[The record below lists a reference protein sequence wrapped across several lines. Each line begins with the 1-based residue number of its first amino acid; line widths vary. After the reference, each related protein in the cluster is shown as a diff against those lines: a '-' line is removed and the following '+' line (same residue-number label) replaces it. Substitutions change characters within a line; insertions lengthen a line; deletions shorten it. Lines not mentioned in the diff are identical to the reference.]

1 MGLFG
6 SSQKPEP
13 YEKEPPVEELL
24 PLPKPQVS
32 TVIAQDMT
40 LQGTISGG
48 GVVQIEGVVEGEITV
63 NGTVSIT
70 PTGTVKGPVSADIVR
85 IAGTIL
91 GNVNASEHLRLSAT
105 GNIEGNI
112 KTPSLVVED
121 GGCLNGR
128 TTMVKRKQE
137 GSVSEGPQLSDLQF
151 GSNYNPE
158 EDAES

>member
-6 SSQKPEP
+6 GAPRPEP
-13 YEKEPPVEELL
+13 YEKETPGERPAL
-24 PLPKPQVS
+24 PRPQVH

-40 LQGTISGG
+40 LQGTICGEG
-48 GVVQIEGVVEGEITV
+48 AVQIEGTVEGEITLK
-63 NGTVSIT
+63 GTLTVT
-70 PTGTVKGPVSADIVR
+70 PTGKIKGPVKAETIRV
-85 IAGTIL
+85 AGTVL
-91 GNVNASEHLRLSAT
+91 GDIEAGDHLRLSST